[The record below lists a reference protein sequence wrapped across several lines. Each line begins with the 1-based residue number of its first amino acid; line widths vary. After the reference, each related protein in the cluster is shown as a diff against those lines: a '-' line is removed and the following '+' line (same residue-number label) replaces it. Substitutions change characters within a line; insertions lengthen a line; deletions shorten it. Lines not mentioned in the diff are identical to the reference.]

1 MRLSEG
7 IARQFRF
14 TMGAKALRRRS
25 SGFLLFRFGCG
36 ACSDAKSVSVS
47 ATKPASPRGG
57 GGAVESPANT
67 PLSLAATLSSSYHGD
82 EEGTTRQVRT
92 SPTTPASV
100 SELLR
105 QLGELERSV
114 VAWSRGG
121 ERRQSGGVEDSVV
134 VVRDT
139 EDPLEEFRR
148 SMLHMIVEKEI
159 VGGAELQE
167 LLRRFLALNSPR
179 YHATILCAF
188 AEIWED
194 VFAGYERMP
203 DFLRRSYSD
212 QLPLRRLL

>member
-1 MRLSEG
+1 
-7 IARQFRF
+7 
-14 TMGAKALRRRS
+14 MGAKAFGRRS
-25 SGFLLFRFGCG
+25 SSFPLFSFGCG
-36 ACSDAKSVSVS
+36 ACSDSKSVSVS
-47 ATKPASPRGG
+47 ATKPASPRS
-57 GGAVESPANT
+57 GGAVESSADT
-67 PLSLAATLSSSYHGD
+67 PLSLAATLSSSYHDD
-82 EEGTTRQVRT
+82 EEG
-92 SPTTPASV
+92 TPASV
-100 SELLR
+100 SELLL

-121 ERRQSGGVEDSVV
+121 ERRQSRGVEDSVV
-134 VVRDT
+134 VVVRDT
-139 EDPLEEFRR
+139 KNPTEEFRR

-194 VFAGYERMP
+194 VFAGYERTP

-212 QLPLRRLL
+212 QLPLGRLH